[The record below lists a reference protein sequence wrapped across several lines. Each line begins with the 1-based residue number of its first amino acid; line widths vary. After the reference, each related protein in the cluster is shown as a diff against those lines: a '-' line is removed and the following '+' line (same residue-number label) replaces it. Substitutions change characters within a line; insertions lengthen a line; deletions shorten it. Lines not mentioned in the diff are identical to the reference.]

1 MVNRIKKDPKINKL
15 TKWVTVRMT
24 EPEFTKITEL
34 SEATGLSKSDIFR
47 LPVFDSVVRAEW
59 VDKLDQYKIKKS
71 DEIKNADTEKVNDL
85 ITAVNRIGTNVNQ
98 IAHQANK
105 NKNVPHSTLKVL
117 NETNKKLDTILEA
130 LGCRTWV

>member
-24 EPEFTKITEL
+24 EPEFTKISEL

-71 DEIKNADTEKVNDL
+71 DVANNADSQLVSNL
-85 ITAVNRIGTNVNQ
+85 IREVDRVGVNVNQ
-98 IAHQANK
+98 LAHKANK
-105 NKNVPHSTLKVL
+105 NNNLPHETRKVL
-117 NETNKKLDTILEA
+117 RETNQKLDEILEA
-130 LGCRTWV
+130 LGCRI